1 MVIPRART
9 APGRLCSLT
18 VSQTVQ
24 LPASTGGQ
32 VPPPENLSI
41 PDKLLRVLGPKFSLN
56 DPADLHS
63 VHPTAGHSALAR
75 TLAHVVLGHPT
86 VPWERDVSTSGGQVV
101 GFNRLPW
108 LGVLSF
114 TEDELLLSDASF
126 EKLGFDLNNG
136 D

>member
-1 MVIPRART
+1 
-9 APGRLCSLT
+9 
-18 VSQTVQ
+18 
-24 LPASTGGQ
+24 
-32 VPPPENLSI
+32 
-41 PDKLLRVLGPKFSLN
+41 
-56 DPADLHS
+56 
-63 VHPTAGHSALAR
+63 
-75 TLAHVVLGHPT
+75 
-86 VPWERDVSTSGGQVV
+86 VV